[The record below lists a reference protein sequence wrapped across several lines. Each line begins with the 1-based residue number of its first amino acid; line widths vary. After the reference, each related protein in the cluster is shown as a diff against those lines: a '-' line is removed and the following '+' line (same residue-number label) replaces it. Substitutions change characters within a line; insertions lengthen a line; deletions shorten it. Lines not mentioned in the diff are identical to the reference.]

1 MQILEGQL
9 DDPRVLALLG
19 THVARARAETAP
31 GKAHA
36 LDVSGLKTPDIRFFT
51 LWDGDDLLG
60 CGALKTLSRDHG
72 PGHGEV
78 KSMHTAEARR
88 GSGAGSHILTHMIDQ
103 ARAMGLNRLSLETG
117 TWPYFH
123 AAYWFYLRHGFIDC
137 APFGDYQADP
147 DRRFMTLDLSA
158 PRPDH
163 NRS

>member
-1 MQILEGQL
+1 MEIREGLL
-9 DDPRVLALLG
+9 DDPRVLALLE

-51 LWDGDDLLG
+51 LWQGEDLLA
-60 CGALKTLSRDHG
+60 CGALKTLSPD
-72 PGHGEV
+72 HGEV

-88 GSGAGSHILTHMIDQ
+88 GSGAGSRILAHMIEQ

-137 APFGDYQADP
+137 APFADYKADP
-147 DRRFMTLDLSA
+147 DRRFMTLQLDG

-163 NRS
+163 SRS

>member
-1 MQILEGQL
+1 MDIKEGQL
-9 DDPRVLALLG
+9 DDPRVLELLE

-36 LDVSGLKTPDIRFFT
+36 LDVSGLKTSDIRFFT

-60 CGALKTLSRDHG
+60 CGALKTLSPDHG
-72 PGHGEV
+72 PSHGEV

-88 GSGAGSHILTHMIDQ
+88 KSGAGGRILTHMISE
-103 ARAMGLNRLSLETG
+103 ARAMGLGRLSLETG

-123 AAYWFYLRHGFIDC
+123 AAYRFYLRHGFIDC
-137 APFGDYQADP
+137 PPFAGYEADP
-147 DRRFMTLDLSA
+147 DRRFMTLDLNA
-158 PRPDH
+158 PRPDR

>member
-1 MQILEGQL
+1 MDIKEGRL
-9 DDPRVLALLG
+9 DDPRVLTLLE

-51 LWDGDDLLG
+51 LWDGDSLLA
-60 CGALKTLSRDHG
+60 CGALKTLSPD
-72 PGHGEV
+72 HGEV

-88 GSGAGSHILTHMIDQ
+88 GSGAGSRILTHMIVQ
-103 ARAMGLNRLSLETG
+103 ARTMGLTRLSLETG

-123 AAYWFYLRHGFIDC
+123 AAYWFYLHHGFVDC
-137 APFGDYQADP
+137 PPFGGYHADP

-158 PRPDH
+158 PRPD
-163 NRS
+163 RSRS

>member
-1 MQILEGQL
+1 MHIDEGRL
-9 DDPRVLALLG
+9 DDPRVLALLE

-36 LDVSGLKTPDIRFFT
+36 LDVGALKTPDIRFFT
-51 LWDGDDLLG
+51 LWDGEGLLG
-60 CGALKTLSRDHG
+60 CGALKTLSSDHG
-72 PGHGEV
+72 EI

-88 GSGAGSHILTHMIDQ
+88 GTGAGSRILTHMIDQ

-137 APFGDYQADP
+137 APFGGYKADP

-158 PRPDH
+158 PRRDH
-163 NRS
+163 SRS